1 MYTVTI
7 QGLIVGW
14 RFGDSRS
21 DVDRSGGCRNNLL
34 TITQWGCLQIGNK
47 GAYFKGCKQVKCA
60 ARDALDLKETT
71 NLESMF
77 YGASSF
83 TSDLSAWQTGQVT
96 NMSGMFAYASSF
108 TSDLSAWQ
116 TGQVTDMRWMFD
128 GATSF
133 DGDISCWGHFVDGRV
148 SFDSDYE
155 SRLLE
160 RKANDPKFQARA
172 QRNRNLLRLSVRFRE
187 VFVCVM
193 EAVLLVSALARAP
206 YCLYSWLCLRIV
218 TVHGMVTTDVL
229 CAIRAGDGAC

>member
-96 NMSGMFAYASSF
+96 NMRDMFCGACSF
-108 TSDLSAWQ
+108 E
-116 TGQVTDMRWMFD
+116 
-128 GATSF
+128 
-133 DGDISCWGHFVDGRV
+133 GDVSCWGNHPEVARFLF
-148 SFDSDYE
+148 SDSDYE
-155 SRLLE
+155 LRLLE
-160 RKANDPKFQARA
+160 RKANAPRFQARA
-172 QRNRNLLRLSVRFRE
+172 QKNRNLMRNSVR
-187 VFVCVM
+187 
-193 EAVLLVSALARAP
+193 
-206 YCLYSWLCLRIV
+206 LRQ
-218 TVHGMVTTDVL
+218 VL
-229 CAIRAGDGAC
+229 CVCM

>member
-1 MYTVTI
+1 MS
-7 QGLIVGW
+7 
-14 RFGDSRS
+14 F
-21 DVDRSGGCRNNLL
+21 
-34 TITQWGCLQIGNK
+34 
-47 GAYFKGCKQVKCA
+47 
-60 ARDALDLKETT
+60 
-71 NLESMF
+71 MF
-77 YGASSF
+77 CGASSF

-96 NMSGMFAYASSF
+96 NMSCMFRGASSF

-116 TGQVTDMRWMFD
+116 TGQVTDMSCMFD

-187 VFVCVM
+187 VFVCAM

>member
-34 TITQWGCLQIGNK
+34 TITQWGCLQLGNK

-83 TSDLSAWQTGQVT
+83 TSDLSAWQTRQVT
-96 NMSGMFAYASSF
+96 VLYDMFN
-108 TSDLSAWQ
+108 
-116 TGQVTDMRWMFD
+116 

-133 DGDISCWGHFVDGRV
+133 DGDISCWGHFVHGRV

-160 RKANDPKFQARA
+160 RKANDLKFQARA

-187 VFVCVM
+187 VFVCAM

-229 CAIRAGDGAC
+229 CAIHAGDGAC